1 MRLVLIATLALA
13 SAPVSEVLAQRNL
26 NPIGN
31 GGNILRPG
39 IPLTGSAASP
49 ARAVAPA
56 GRSGGRRSFGGGTMV
71 VPYPVYTDPFYSGST
86 VHNPPPGTYDPIFGG
101 YTPYPEAAPYPA
113 QPPSPTVVINQ
124 NFLPDAV
131 RPRLRDYSNVPLP
144 EPGVTS
150 APPAAAG
157 ALADDQPTIFL
168 IALLDQSV
176 LPVIA
181 YWVEGDT
188 LHYITRNVA
197 QNRVNLSLVDRD
209 LSKQLNAERKV
220 PFKLPASR

>member
-13 SAPVSEVLAQRNL
+13 SAPVSEVFAQRNL

-86 VHNPPPGTYDPIFGG
+86 VHNPPPGNNIFISSL
-101 YTPYPEAAPYPA
+101 PRI
-113 QPPSPTVVINQ
+113 PPTN
-124 NFLPDAV
+124 
-131 RPRLRDYSNVPLP
+131 
-144 EPGVTS
+144 GT
-150 APPAAAG
+150 AG
-157 ALADDQPTIFL
+157 EQ
-168 IALLDQSV
+168 
-176 LPVIA
+176 
-181 YWVEGDT
+181 GCG
-188 LHYITRNVA
+188 
-197 QNRVNLSLVDRD
+197 NRTKAGR
-209 LSKQLNAERKV
+209 
-220 PFKLPASR
+220 